1 MSREGEKTHTH
12 TSHQDFPKGCEQN
25 NTPENPSPNKN
36 QKKGYVTPTTTQH
49 NRWLRWLRF
58 TIWTSQQ
65 HDSHDDTSVLMT
77 SSRASDNKRRKSSSI
92 RMETAN
98 LGGLQGYR
106 GSKNHFNS
114 CAKFIFVRRKED
126 VLEIQF
132 DLNVNVPYI
141 YIYISVS
148 LNLSMVTL
156 LVPDHHT
163 DQSLTASQRNNH
175 PVVLLASWNKWTSSK
190 STNKHNSQV
199 LQKPTCHDFLK
210 KIWDIYKCGFQLTCS
225 SMAATFNTS
234 RNWVFPFS
242 VTKPFS

>member
-175 PVVLLASWNKWTSSK
+175 PVVLLAS
-190 STNKHNSQV
+190 
-199 LQKPTCHDFLK
+199 
-210 KIWDIYKCGFQLTCS
+210 
-225 SMAATFNTS
+225 
-234 RNWVFPFS
+234 
-242 VTKPFS
+242 

>member
-141 YIYISVS
+141 YIYFSF
-148 LNLSMVTL
+148 T
-156 LVPDHHT
+156 
-163 DQSLTASQRNNH
+163 QSQHGDPAS
-175 PVVLLASWNKWTSSK
+175 SWPSHGSI
-190 STNKHNSQV
+190 V
-199 LQKPTCHDFLK
+199 DCFPK
-210 KIWDIYKCGFQLTCS
+210 K
-225 SMAATFNTS
+225 
-234 RNWVFPFS
+234 
-242 VTKPFS
+242 